1 MPRPRSRG
9 HTLADLL
16 VALAIVALLATIAVP
31 SYRGQLERARRSE
44 ARAALLAIAAAQETH
59 YLECRR
65 YASEL
70 DADSAPSCDPSRL
83 RLPVATPDG
92 AYTVAITSADTDG
105 WSAQA
110 TARPA
115 GSQARDSSCREIA
128 LDSAGHRTARD
139 TEGRST
145 DAECW

>member
-1 MPRPRSRG
+1 MPGHASQG

-16 VALAIVALLATIAVP
+16 VALAIVALLA
-31 SYRGQLERARRSE
+31 
-44 ARAALLAIAAAQETH
+44 IAAAQEAH

-65 YASEL
+65 YASAL
-70 DADSAPSCDPSRL
+70 DADRAPSCDPSRL
-83 RLPVATPDG
+83 RLPAATDDG
-92 AYTVAITSADTDG
+92 GYALAITAGDASG

-115 GSQARDSSCREIA
+115 GPQARDRRCRDIG

-139 TEGRST
+139 ADGRST

>member
-1 MPRPRSRG
+1 MRHQPSRG

-16 VALAIVALLATIAVP
+16 VALAIVALLATVAVP

-44 ARAALLAIAAAQETH
+44 ARAALLAIAAAQEAH

-65 YASEL
+65 YASAL

-83 RLPVATPDG
+83 RLPTTTAGGD
-92 AYTVAITSADTDG
+92 YTVAITSADASG
-105 WSAQA
+105 WSAHA
-110 TARPA
+110 TAQPSGR
-115 GSQARDSSCREIA
+115 QARDLECRDIG

-139 TEGRST
+139 AAGRST